1 MHVFED
7 RFFFFL
13 NSVIK
18 TNTINL
24 HEKFLQHPKNT
35 VNISVLIILYII
47 LYIVFLCTIININ
60 YKMWFAYN
68 EISYKLS
75 SYINIICIVI
85 FIILGMSN
93 TKVSIF

>member
-47 LYIVFLCTIININ
+47 LYIGCLFL
-60 YKMWFAYN
+60 M
-68 EISYKLS
+68 L
-75 SYINIICIVI
+75 
-85 FIILGMSN
+85 
-93 TKVSIF
+93 

>member
-47 LYIVFLCTIININ
+47 LYIGRLFLMLWT
-60 YKMWFAYN
+60 KD
-68 EISYKLS
+68 SYKNYLEDIS
-75 SYINIICIVI
+75 
-85 FIILGMSN
+85 
-93 TKVSIF
+93 